1 MTRYVLGFAFD
12 DAGDNV
18 VLIKK
23 TKPAWQAGKFNG
35 VGGKIEPSETP
46 RAAMTREFWE
56 EAGVMT
62 LPRNWTYFGTMDSP
76 DWDCC
81 LFYAFNDSI
90 VRNSSTKTE
99 EEICTFSVQSLPE
112 TISNVPWLIAA
123 ARNHRANGGEFMLD
137 VRYA

>member
-12 DAGDNV
+12 DAGEHV

-35 VGGKIEPSETP
+35 VGGKIEAQEF
-46 RAAMTREFWE
+46 AFEAMAREFEE
-56 EAGVMT
+56 EAGVYCAKWVNYARMSG
-62 LPRNWTYFGTMDSP
+62 PNWTCEVYYVFDTDVR
-76 DWDCC
+76 
-81 LFYAFNDSI
+81 AFA
-90 VRNSSTKTE
+90 TTQTE

>member
-12 DAGDNV
+12 NAGENV

-23 TKPAWQAGKFNG
+23 TKPEWQADKYNG
-35 VGGKIEPSETP
+35 VGGKIEPNEMP
-46 RAAMTREFWE
+46 GAAMVREFWE

-62 LPRNWTYFGTMDSP
+62 QSYNWKLFGLMEGP
-76 DWDCC
+76 DWDCQ
-81 LFYAFNDSI
+81 LYYTFNGF
-90 VRNSSTKTE
+90 VFRNAHTTGE

-123 ARNHRANGGEFMLD
+123 ARNHHENDGEFTLEAKY
-137 VRYA
+137 V